1 MKTQLKLA
9 SACLATAGAL
19 LAMAANAAMAA
30 ESPLPVIT
38 QELVAPPLLPPPITR
53 KSAAHVVVN
62 LTVEE
67 VEREIAPG
75 TRYTFWTFGGTV
87 PGKMI
92 RVREGDTVEL
102 HLQNLADN
110 KLPHNI
116 DLHAVT
122 GPGGGAGQTLI
133 APGNEASFTFKA
145 LAPGLY
151 VYHCATAPVGMHVAN
166 GMYGMILVEPKEG
179 MAPVDREYYVMQG
192 DFYTS
197 GAYRA
202 PGLQNFDMQKAI
214 DEKPTYIVFNGA
226 DGALTGANALTAKA
240 DEKVRLYFG
249 VGGPNITSSFHVIG
263 AIFDRVYTEG
273 GNHFQENVQ
282 TTMVPAGGSTIV
294 EFVPRVPGNLTLV
307 DHSLTRA
314 FNKGAIGLMAVTGP
328 DRPAIYGKGVK
339 QPLAAVTP
347 KAATPA
353 PAKAVASG
361 AKAAAKA
368 VAVKAPAV
376 EADHAQ
382 QLRGKA
388 VYDSACAAC
397 HQPDGKGVAG
407 VFPPLANSD
416 FFQQR
421 PYEMAHIVLN
431 GRSGELVVNGEHYSG
446 VMPPQD
452 LSDDD
457 IAAVINYVSVDLN
470 QGKAVLTPAQVRDM
484 RKSR

>member
-1 MKTQLKLA
+1 MKTQLKLVA
-9 SACLATAGAL
+9 ATLAGAV
-19 LAMAANAAMAA
+19 LAMTHANLAAAPEAA
-30 ESPLPVIT
+30 LPTIT
-38 QELVAPPLLPPPITR
+38 QELLAPPLLPPPITR
-53 KSAAHVVVN
+53 KTPAKVVVN

-102 HLQNLADN
+102 HLLNLPDN

-122 GPGGGAGQTLI
+122 GPGGGAAQTLI

-202 PGLQNFDMQKAI
+202 PGVQGFDMQKAI
-214 DEKPTYIVFNGA
+214 DEKPTYVLFNGA
-226 DGALTGANALTAKA
+226 DGALTGNNALTAKA
-240 DEKVRLYFG
+240 NEKVRMYFG
-249 VGGPNITSSFHVIG
+249 VGGPNITSSFHIIG
-263 AIFDRVYTEG
+263 TIFDRVYTEG
-273 GNHFQENVQ
+273 GSKYQENVQ

-314 FNKGAIGLMAVTGP
+314 FNKGAIGLMAVSGP
-328 DRPAIYGKGVK
+328 ERPEIYGKGIK
-339 QPLAAVTP
+339 KPLAGSA
-347 KAATPA
+347 A
-353 PAKAVASG
+353 PAV
-361 AKAAAKA
+361 AKAAPPATK
-368 VAVKAPAV
+368 PAV
-376 EADHAQ
+376 VSVDRAQ

-388 VYDSACAAC
+388 VYDSNCSAC
-397 HQPDGKGVAG
+397 HQADGKGVAG

-421 PYEMAHIVLN
+421 PYEMAHIVLHGRN
-431 GRSGELVVNGEHYSG
+431 GEIVVNGEHYNG

-457 IAAVINYVSVDLN
+457 IAAVINYVGVEMN
-470 QGKAVLTPAQVRDM
+470 KVAPAVTPAQVRDM
-484 RKSR
+484 RKSRQP

>member
-1 MKTQLKLA
+1 MKTQLKLVA
-9 SACLATAGAL
+9 AGITSAVLAMLPATAAT
-19 LAMAANAAMAA
+19 AA
-30 ESPLPVIT
+30 ETALPTIT
-38 QELVAPPLLPPPITR
+38 QELLAPPLLPPPITR
-53 KSAAHVVVN
+53 KTPAKVIVN

-102 HLQNLADN
+102 HLLNLPDN

-116 DLHAVT
+116 DLHAVS
-122 GPGGGAGQTLI
+122 GPGGGAAQTLI

-145 LAPGLY
+145 LSPGLY

-202 PGLQNFDMQKAI
+202 PGVQGFDMQKAI
-214 DEKPTYIVFNGA
+214 DEKPTYVLFNGA
-226 DGALTGANALTAKA
+226 DGALTGNNALTAKA
-240 DEKVRLYFG
+240 NEKVRLYFG
-249 VGGPNITSSFHVIG
+249 VGGPNITSSFHIIG
-263 AIFDRVYTEG
+263 TIFDRVYTEG
-273 GNHFQENVQ
+273 GSHYQENVQ

-314 FNKGAIGLMAVTGP
+314 FNKGAIGLMAVSGP
-328 DRPAIYGKGVK
+328 ERPDIYGKGIK
-339 QPLAAVTP
+339 KPLAGS
-347 KAATPA
+347 ATA
-353 PAKAVASG
+353 
-361 AKAAAKA
+361 AKAAPAAAKPV
-368 VAVKAPAV
+368 VAGV
-376 EADHAQ
+376 DRAQ

-388 VYDSACAAC
+388 VYDSTCSAC
-397 HQPDGKGVAG
+397 HQADGKGVAG

-431 GRSGELVVNGEHYSG
+431 GRSGEIVVNGEHYNG

-457 IAAVINYVSVDLN
+457 IAAVINYVGVEMN
-470 QGKAVLTPAQVRDM
+470 KGTPAVTPAQVRDM
-484 RKSR
+484 RKAR

>member
-1 MKTQLKLA
+1 MKVHFKLA
-9 SACLATAGAL
+9 ATWVATASTL
-19 LAMAANAAMAA
+19 LALSLSAAYAAPEPA
-30 ESPLPVIT
+30 LPVIV
-38 QELVAPPLLPPPITR
+38 QELVSPPAMPPQISR
-53 KSAAHVVVN
+53 KTPARVVVN

-67 VEREIAPG
+67 IEREIAPG
-75 TRYTFWTFGGTV
+75 TRYMFWTFGGTV

-102 HLQNLADN
+102 HLQNLASN

-133 APGNEASFTFKA
+133 APGNEATFTFKA

-179 MAPVDREYYVMQG
+179 LSKVDKEYYVMQG

-202 PGLQNFDMQKAI
+202 DGLQNFDMQKAI
-214 DEKPTYIVFNGA
+214 DERPTYVLFNGA
-226 DGALTGANALTAKA
+226 DGALTGKNSLTAKTG
-240 DEKVRLYFG
+240 DKVRMFFG

-273 GNHFQENVQ
+273 GTHFQENVQ
-282 TTMVPAGGSTIV
+282 TTMVPAGGSTMV
-294 EFVPRVPGNLTLV
+294 EFVPKVPGNLTIV

-314 FNKGAIGLMAVTGP
+314 FNKGAIGLMAVSGP
-328 DRPAIYGKGVK
+328 DRFDIYGKGEK
-339 QPLAAVTP
+339 KPLAATG
-347 KAATPA
+347 
-353 PAKAVASG
+353 KAVAS
-361 AKAAAKA
+361 
-368 VAVKAPAV
+368 VKAPVPVATD
-376 EADHAQ
+376 AAL
-382 QLRGKA
+382 LRGKA
-388 VYDSACAAC
+388 VYERTCASC
-397 HQPDGKGVAG
+397 HLPDGKGVAG
-407 VFPPLANSD
+407 VFPPLADSD

-421 PYEMAHIVLN
+421 PYEMAHIVLH
-431 GRSGELVVNGEHYSG
+431 GRSGAMVVNGQHYNS

-457 IAAVINYVSVDLN
+457 IAAVINYVNVDMN
-470 QGKAVLTPAQVRDM
+470 KGKPVLTSTQVKEM
-484 RKSR
+484 RKIKSQ

>member
-9 SACLATAGAL
+9 AACLASAGAL
-19 LAMAANAAMAA
+19 LAMVPAAA
-30 ESPLPVIT
+30 EPALPVIT
-38 QELVAPPLLPPPITR
+38 QELLAPPLLPPRITR
-53 KSAAHVVVN
+53 KTPAHVVVS

-67 VEREIAPG
+67 IEREIAPG

-102 HLQNLADN
+102 HLRNLADN

-145 LAPGLY
+145 LAAGLY

-179 MAPVDREYYVMQG
+179 MSPVDREYYVMQG
-192 DFYTS
+192 DFYTNGS
-197 GAYRA
+197 YRA
-202 PGLQNFDMQKAI
+202 PGLQNFDLQKAI
-214 DEKPTYIVFNGA
+214 DEKPTYVLFNGA
-226 DGALTGANALTAKA
+226 DGALTGANALTARTG
-240 DEKVRLYFG
+240 EKVRMFFG

-263 AIFDRVYTEG
+263 AIFERVYTEG
-273 GNHFQENVQ
+273 GLHFQENVQ
-282 TTMVPAGGSTIV
+282 TTMVPAGGATIV
-294 EFVPRVPGNLTLV
+294 EFTPRVPGNLTLV

-314 FNKGAIGLMAVTGP
+314 FNKGAIGLMAVSGAERL
-328 DRPAIYGKGVK
+328 DIYGKGVK
-339 QPLAAVTP
+339 QPLAA
-347 KAATPA
+347 
-353 PAKAVASG
+353 G
-361 AKAAAKA
+361 Q
-368 VAVKAPAV
+368 
-376 EADHAQ
+376 AQ

-388 VYDSACAAC
+388 VYDANCAAC
-397 HQPDGKGVAG
+397 HLPDGKGVAG
-407 VFPPLANSD
+407 VFPPLADSD

-431 GRSGELVVNGEHYSG
+431 GRSGELVVNGSHYNG

-457 IAAVINYVSVDLN
+457 IAAVINYVSVDMN
-470 QGKAVLTPAQVRDM
+470 KGQPALTPAQVREM
-484 RKSR
+484 RRAR

>member
-1 MKTQLKLA
+1 MKTQLKLVAAGLA
-9 SACLATAGAL
+9 SAVLAMIPATAATPAEPAL
-19 LAMAANAAMAA
+19 
-30 ESPLPVIT
+30 PTIT
-38 QELVAPPLLPPPITR
+38 QELLAPPLLPPPITR
-53 KSAAHVVVN
+53 KTPAKVVVN

-75 TRYTFWTFGGTV
+75 SRYTFWTFGGTV

-102 HLQNLADN
+102 HLLNLPDN

-122 GPGGGAGQTLI
+122 GPGGGAAQTLI

-202 PGLQNFDMQKAI
+202 PGVQGFDMQKAI
-214 DEKPTYIVFNGA
+214 DEKPTYVLFNGA
-226 DGALTGANALTAKA
+226 DGALTGNNALTAKA
-240 DEKVRLYFG
+240 NEKVRLYFG
-249 VGGPNITSSFHVIG
+249 VGGPNITSSFHIIG

-273 GNHFQENVQ
+273 GSKYQENVQ

-314 FNKGAIGLMAVTGP
+314 FNKGAIGLLAVSGP
-328 DRPAIYGKGVK
+328 ERPEIYGKGVK
-339 QPLAAVTP
+339 KALAGT
-347 KAATPA
+347 AAP
-353 PAKAVASG
+353 
-361 AKAAAKA
+361 AAAKA
-368 VAVKAPAV
+368 APPAAKPAV
-376 EADHAQ
+376 AGVDRAQ

-388 VYDSACAAC
+388 VYDSNCSAC
-397 HQPDGKGVAG
+397 HQADGKGVAG

-431 GRSGELVVNGEHYSG
+431 GRNGEIVVNGEHYNG

-457 IAAVINYVSVDLN
+457 IAAVINYVGVEMN
-470 QGKAVLTPAQVRDM
+470 KGTPAVTPAQVRDM
-484 RKSR
+484 RKSRQP